1 MGLLILKVAVVCES
15 ILLSRSL
22 EIFLKDSL
30 VDFTDADVVLAD
42 REFECEKPIL
52 LVSSRLKADIRKP
65 FGKTKLYAIL
75 ESYEKDQKAK
85 KMVFEPQVADV
96 ITSQDLGLQIEK
108 LVDDFSKKLVQAIK
122 GHYGV
127 S

>member
-1 MGLLILKVAVVCES
+1 MSLPVLKVAVVCES
-15 ILLSRSL
+15 VLLSRSL
-22 EIFLKDSL
+22 EIFLKDSI

-52 LVSSRLKADIRKP
+52 LVSSRPKADIRKP

-75 ESYEKDQKAK
+75 ENYEKDQRAK
-85 KMVFEPQVADV
+85 KMVFEPQVLPVVHGD
-96 ITSQDLGLQIEK
+96 DLGLQIEK
-108 LVDDFSKKLVQAIK
+108 LVEDFSKKLVQTIK
-122 GHYGV
+122 GHYNV